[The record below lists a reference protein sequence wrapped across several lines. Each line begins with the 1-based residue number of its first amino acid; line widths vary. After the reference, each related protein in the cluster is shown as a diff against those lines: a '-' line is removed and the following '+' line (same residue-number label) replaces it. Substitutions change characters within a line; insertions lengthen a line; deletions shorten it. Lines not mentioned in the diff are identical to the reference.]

1 MILSNPKSA
10 IMALLLSVA
19 TRPGI
24 TAAERK
30 LNLRNGSSRS
40 RALSPDQEADEP
52 VLGSSN
58 QENPQAIVGGEL
70 VTQGDYPYFGSIL
83 EFEGGWVTF
92 CGGALIAPDI
102 VLTAAHCTDDID
114 LDLTKVYFNSTTF
127 NSGLERTFSQCT
139 RHPEYG
145 VAVSLDYDY
154 ALCKLDQPV
163 TTIQPI
169 EIDNGETDLNENTEF
184 LIMGHGKIEF
194 GGAMS
199 WDLLDTTVQYID
211 NTDCGVLY
219 DTEITDAMI
228 CAGIPDVGG
237 QDSCQGDSGGPM
249 VLRKFNFDGTHKDVH
264 VGVVSWGT
272 GCAEAEHPGVYAR
285 TGHAYNWIVDTMC
298 RKLGSESENCES
310 SSVSPTPAPTSES
323 TSLVPTFAPSDMCLS
338 SSPARSGR
346 FNYVGNNNANGKEK
360 NKSCRWLGKQD
371 QEKKDKICCYQI
383 ATLNLDGTDLCP
395 EFDANGNILLVKDRC
410 GNKCNID
417 CSPPSNAPSSSPTL
431 AWTESPSNIAGESL
445 GPLPDESLVPI
456 PV

>member
-285 TGHAYNWIVDTMC
+285 RFRGSWCCIGRIIQGTHVVLAWSSGNGWNRNDC
-298 RKLGSESENCES
+298 REPFLVEEFWT
-310 SSVSPTPAPTSES
+310 SPTTYYTRIISTVNTS
-323 TSLVPTFAPSDMCLS
+323 FI
-338 SSPARSGR
+338 
-346 FNYVGNNNANGKEK
+346 Y
-360 NKSCRWLGKQD
+360 
-371 QEKKDKICCYQI
+371 
-383 ATLNLDGTDLCP
+383 
-395 EFDANGNILLVKDRC
+395 NILFHKIVKHF
-410 GNKCNID
+410 
-417 CSPPSNAPSSSPTL
+417 
-431 AWTESPSNIAGESL
+431 
-445 GPLPDESLVPI
+445 PI
-456 PV
+456 YIIFN